1 MLTFGKDFPPGKTHG
16 QHRDMSILL
25 KHSDRLL
32 LIAPHPDDE
41 SLAMG
46 GFIQRA
52 LKAGAAVR
60 VIFVTNGGSN
70 PWPQRWVEKRW
81 KIGHDESRRWGAMRC
96 HEARSALK
104 KLGFQKE
111 ARFLDLPDQ
120 GITRLLL
127 RADLGILERLCR
139 ELDDWKPTLL
149 VLPSA
154 YDLHADHN
162 ALFVLLQIALDRIG
176 RRDLPQLH
184 YLVHSRQ
191 PDLVPR
197 RIGLQLADHEVHTK
211 RQAILCHGTQMVL
224 SRKRFVAY
232 ARPVEN
238 YFKPAPELPLA
249 NGHRI
254 RDAFLSAG
262 ALNLTVTL
270 PASHKRGFS
279 LLIVAESLARGSLRW
294 KLSIPAA
301 SRKVRLCGA
310 TTGAQLRHATVRI
323 NGRFAV
329 VKIPIA
335 AFLPF
340 SRVFVKFK
348 RPTIFLDD
356 SGWREVPLPKSA
368 RNVCPPS
375 ENERFSASQLELP

>member
-1 MLTFGKDFPPGKTHG
+1 
-16 QHRDMSILL
+16 MSILL
-25 KHSDRLL
+25 KNSDRLL

-52 LKAGAAVR
+52 IKAEAAVR
-60 VIFVTNGGSN
+60 LIFATNGDSN

-81 KIGHDESRRWGAMRC
+81 KIGHDESRRWGTMRC
-96 HEARSALK
+96 QEARVALK

-111 ARFLDLPDQ
+111 ARFLNFPDQ
-120 GITRLLL
+120 GITRMLM
-127 RADLGILERLCR
+127 RADLEIVERFCR
-139 ELDDWKPTLL
+139 ELDEWKPTLL
-149 VLPSA
+149 VLPSS
-154 YDLHADHN
+154 YDLHSDHN

-176 RRDLPQLH
+176 RRGLPQLQ

-197 RIGLQLADHEVHTK
+197 RIDLQLADHEVHTK

-232 ARPVEN
+232 ARPVEH

-254 RDAFLSAG
+254 RDTFLGAG
-262 ALNLTVTL
+262 ALNLTITL
-270 PASHKRGFS
+270 PAPRRKGSS
-279 LLIVAESLARGSLRW
+279 LLIVAESLVKGSLRW
-294 KLSIPAA
+294 QLPLPAT
-301 SRKVRLCGA
+301 SRKVRLCDAA
-310 TTGAQLRHATVRI
+310 TDEPLRNATVRI

-335 AFLPF
+335 IFLPF
-340 SRVFVKFK
+340 SRIFVKFK

-356 SGWREVPLPKSA
+356 SGWREVPLPKLA
-368 RNVCPPS
+368 RNVYPPS
-375 ENERFSASQLELP
+375 ENEFSSATQVELP